1 MPHPETLLVSAWNG
15 SWEVRAGVSRAWC
28 IRRGK
33 VPGSLR
39 FPVGK
44 TGAARVRTWGTQRP
58 GLAHSRAPGHHQ
70 GDLPPWQQTLGSP
83 VSRHGGGQVHCLA
96 CQGPSRHS
104 PRGSL
109 GHTPWARPRGSG
121 LVWPPPSAQSS
132 KPHYPPTSEQTSL
145 MISRKQ
151 RASWQCN
158 TFSGLFSDG
167 RQIV

>member
-1 MPHPETLLVSAWNG
+1 MPHPETLLVSSWNG
-15 SWEVRAGVSRAWC
+15 SWEVRAGMSQAWR

-44 TGAARVRTWGTQRP
+44 TGAVRVRTWCTQRP
-58 GLAHSRAPGHHQ
+58 VLAHSRAPGHHQ

-83 VSRHGGGQVHCLA
+83 ISRHGGDRSTASPAGGPRDTVLGVPWGTLLGPGPGGQC
-96 CQGPSRHS
+96 
-104 PRGSL
+104 
-109 GHTPWARPRGSG
+109 
-121 LVWPPPSAQSS
+121 PPPSAQSS
-132 KPHYPPTSEQTSL
+132 KPHYLPTSEQTSL

-158 TFSGLFSDG
+158 TFSGFFSDG